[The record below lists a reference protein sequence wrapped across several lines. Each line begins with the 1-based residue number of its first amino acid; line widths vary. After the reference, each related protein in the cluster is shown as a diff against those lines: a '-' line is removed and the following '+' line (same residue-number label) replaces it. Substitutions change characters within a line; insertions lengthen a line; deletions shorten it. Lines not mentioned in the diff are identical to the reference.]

1 MLSGASALRGFCT
14 AGILMHRPD
23 EDRSER
29 MLHFELR
36 NGAAI
41 APMLVD
47 KIDDRWVRI
56 DPKSER
62 LVRKSF
68 GEKLDAERM
77 RKRDVILQLIYEEA
91 LKGRLYTALQ
101 FAESFENKAGLGG
114 RDTIRERISVLATK
128 GYIKF
133 IQDGAPFGLPRSR
146 SKFGYLCVEA
156 MEFPTGKETIDP
168 QTGELAPRTIPVLP
182 SHYKCPQTGAA
193 LPVENPHVW
202 VYREEA
208 P

>member
-1 MLSGASALRGFCT
+1 
-14 AGILMHRPD
+14 
-23 EDRSER
+23 
-29 MLHFELR
+29 
-36 NGAAI
+36 
-41 APMLVD
+41 
-47 KIDDRWVRI
+47 I
-56 DPKSER
+56 DPKGER
-62 LVRKSF
+62 LVRRSF

-101 FAESFENKAGLGG
+101 FAEAFENKAGLDGK
-114 RDTIRERISVLATK
+114 DTIRERISVLATK

-133 IQDGAPFGLPRSR
+133 IQDGSPFGLPRSR
-146 SKFGYLCVEA
+146 SKSGYLCVEA
-156 MEFPTGKETIDP
+156 MEFPTGEEMIDP
-168 QTGELAPRTIPVLP
+168 QTGEATPRTILVLP

-193 LPVENPHVW
+193 LPVENPQVW